1 MLTVI
6 LDNAL
11 VDILHK
17 EVDARHGEGLLGIVA
32 DGLIDQSAAAQVELI
47 LRDLALVKER
57 DKLIILELIPR
68 LGADIVGEPRKEH
81 SRYQQ
86 IRQQHEQPALCILIV
101 LIISQLELSLL

>member
-32 DGLIDQSAAAQVELI
+32 DGLIDQCAAAQVELI

-68 LGADIVGEPRKEH
+68 LGADIVGEPRSSTSSLRFAFLLFLLLANWNYH
-81 SRYQQ
+81 SFK
-86 IRQQHEQPALCILIV
+86 
-101 LIISQLELSLL
+101 